1 MMKRAP
7 LEDIRTP
14 RQKQFIVVAARLF
27 SERGYHSV
35 GINEISAE
43 LGLSGPAIYRHY
55 PSKEAL
61 LVAVLNETITSH
73 LEEVRNLVSSI
84 TDDRET
90 LDAIIQDHV
99 DFVFNQSAHFIT
111 WRTEFRSLPDADR
124 HRLRYLQRLYT
135 EEWVRTV
142 GRLRPE
148 LDDAR
153 VRAMCDA
160 AIALIQSPTEYH
172 SPLPREHLAPLLA
185 QMATQALLCT
195 SVATEVVAPARAQ
208 ANGGRRTGA
217 SVKAEKVVPP
227 GKVVRTATKKPATK
241 RTRVASA

>member
-1 MMKRAP
+1 MKRAP
-7 LEDIRTP
+7 LEDVRTP
-14 RQKQFIVVAARLF
+14 RQKEFIAVAARLF

-55 PSKEAL
+55 ASKEAL

-73 LEEVRNLVSSI
+73 LEEVRNIVSSVA
-84 TDDRET
+84 DSREA
-90 LDAIIQDHV
+90 LDAIVQDHV
-99 DFVFNQSAHFIT
+99 DFVFDQSAHIVT

-142 GRLRPE
+142 RRLRPE

-160 AIALIQSPTEYH
+160 AMALIQSPTEYH
-172 SPLPREHLAPLLA
+172 SPLAREDLAPLLA
-185 QMATQALLCT
+185 RMATQALMYT
-195 SVATEVVAPARAQ
+195 DVDAEVVAAGEAQTNGAR
-208 ANGGRRTGA
+208 RSA
-217 SVKAEKVVPP
+217 SARKP
-227 GKVVRTATKKPATK
+227 GKAVPSGKAVKTTIRKPRAE
-241 RTRVASA
+241 RAGVAPS

>member
-1 MMKRAP
+1 MKRAP
-7 LEDIRTP
+7 LQDGQTL
-14 RQKQFIVVAARLF
+14 RQQQFIAVAARLF

-73 LEEVRNLVSSI
+73 LEEVRNIVSSI
-84 TDDRET
+84 TDTRET
-90 LDAIIQDHV
+90 LDAIIQDHI
-99 DFVFNQSAHFIT
+99 DFVFDQSEQIVT

-142 GRLRPE
+142 RKLRPE
-148 LDDAR
+148 LDDNR
-153 VRAMCDA
+153 VKAMCDA

-172 SPLPREHLAPLLA
+172 SPLARKDLASLLA
-185 QMATQALLCT
+185 QMATQALMCGAVDWPDT
-195 SVATEVVAPARAQ
+195 SSGGTHANGARRTTPSGGPAKAAIKRSKTKLTKVAP
-208 ANGGRRTGA
+208 G
-217 SVKAEKVVPP
+217 
-227 GKVVRTATKKPATK
+227 
-241 RTRVASA
+241 

>member
-1 MMKRAP
+1 LKRAP
-7 LEDIRTP
+7 LEDNRTP
-14 RQKQFIVVAARLF
+14 RQKQFIAVAARLF

-73 LEEVRNLVSSI
+73 LEEMRNIVSSI
-84 TDDRET
+84 SDDRET
-90 LDAIIQDHV
+90 LDAIIQDHI
-99 DFVFNQSAHFIT
+99 DFVFDQSAHIVT
-111 WRTEFRSLPDADR
+111 WRTEFRNLPDADR

-142 GRLRPE
+142 QRLRPE
-148 LDDAR
+148 LDDPR

-172 SPLPREHLAPLLA
+172 SQLSRTELAPLLA
-185 QMATQALLCT
+185 RMATQAILFADVGPET
-195 SVATEVVAPARAQ
+195 AVAGGSRTNGAVRARRGAKVAKAPA
-208 ANGGRRTGA
+208 
-217 SVKAEKVVPP
+217 
-227 GKVVRTATKKPATK
+227 KKPAAK
-241 RTRVASA
+241 RARVASA